1 MRRRRKWKED
11 NKRVTEVKE
20 LRYGVFRFM
29 AFSGIL
35 LTPSSGEEM
44 WWQEVK
50 NLQCAHTHTHFFS
63 HTLLTI
69 PPHAAVCI
77 KSAFTIRC
85 SKEVWWSVTSG
96 SNLSWLRQLKCLS
109 DYSLTVYILTMRC
122 VCLFVTFIH
131 QGKSVFLES
140 VHYLS
145 ILDHTVWL
153 LLELE
158 SAMGDFLRQPV
169 DSNYLLVLICRG
181 LGQFLIPGS

>member
-1 MRRRRKWKED
+1 MGFSDLWLSAASCSLPPLERRCGGKKS
-11 NKRVTEVKE
+11 KI
-20 LRYGVFRFM
+20 YS
-29 AFSGIL
+29 A
-35 LTPSSGEEM
+35 
-44 WWQEVK
+44 
-50 NLQCAHTHTHFFS
+50 CAHTHTHTHFFS

-122 VCLFVTFIH
+122 VCLFVTSIH
-131 QGKSVFLES
+131 PGKSVFLES

-158 SAMGDFLRQPV
+158 SAMGDFFKAA
-169 DSNYLLVLICRG
+169 CRFELSSG
-181 LGQFLIPGS
+181 FNL